1 MNKRLRFFLIGAAIT
16 ISLFFTYKFL
26 DSKNVYDKES
36 RVTVEVVN
44 LISGSTQGKHGG
56 YLEFIGVFKTQD
68 GIYFDQH
75 MSPSTFTQ
83 LNVGEKVTLNLSPR
97 DIKSNGRMELGWVL
111 GMAFLM
117 VATVVSGVLTV
128 VFTLFY
134 KELEDEE

>member
-1 MNKRLRFFLIGAAIT
+1 MIGAAIT

-36 RVTVEVVN
+36 PVTVEVVN

-75 MSPSTFTQ
+75 MSPSMYTQ
-83 LNVGEKVTLNLSPR
+83 MHVGDKVTLNLSPR
-97 DIKSNGRMELGWVL
+97 DIKSNGRLELGWVL
-111 GMAFLM
+111 GMAFLVM
-117 VATVVSGVLTV
+117 LIVCSGMMTLIWTV
-128 VFTLFY
+128 FY
-134 KELEDEE
+134 NWVHSEE